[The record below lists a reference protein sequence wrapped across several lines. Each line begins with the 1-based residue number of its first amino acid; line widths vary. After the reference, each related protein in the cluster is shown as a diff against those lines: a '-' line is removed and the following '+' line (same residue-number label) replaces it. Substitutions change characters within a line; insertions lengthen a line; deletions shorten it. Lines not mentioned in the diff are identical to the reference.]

1 MRAREAKLLLDASE
15 WSGAYYLVGYAVECG
30 LKACLTQILQPYHMP
45 DREIINDKAFTH
57 DLAKL
62 SQIANLDGVR
72 AKQAQVDRDFGVNW
86 NTVRDWNESSRY
98 TTWTETKAK
107 ELYKAVTDANH
118 GVLPWLRQVW

>member
-30 LKACLTQILQPYHMP
+30 LKACLTKVLQPYLMP
-45 DREIINDKAFTH
+45 DREIISDKAFTH

-62 SQIANLDGVR
+62 SQMANLDGTR
-72 AKQAQVDRDFGVNW
+72 NRQAQADPAFGVNW

-98 TTWTETKAK
+98 VTWTETKSK
-107 ELYKAVTDANH
+107 DLYAAVTDANH
-118 GVLPWLRQVW
+118 GVLPWLRTVW